1 LRKDIHLALLALALV
16 LFTAATWAQ
25 TSKSAAVKEE
35 LQTSTGEA
43 GQYGGRLVVSQRAEA
58 KTLNAV
64 TGIDQRL
71 SREVIFRMHADLIHI
86 NRVTQRTEPA
96 LAKSW
101 TVSKDGRQYTIHLRR
116 GIRFSD
122 GQPFNADDVVFS
134 FQVYLDE
141 KVHSPQRDLLIAR
154 GQSITV
160 QKLDPYTVLFKLAQ
174 PDAAAERLFD
184 SVDILPKHLLEKS
197 YQDGTL
203 AQAWS
208 LTTPPDQIAGL
219 GPFRFKKY
227 VPGQQ
232 ITLERNPYYWKVDAK
247 GNRLP
252 YLDEITFLVVASE
265 DAEAIRFQT
274 GDTDVISRLSSEN
287 YALLA
292 KDQESRGY
300 RLQDLGPGLEYNFI
314 LFNLNDDTASRL
326 PDIARKQ
333 TWFREVKFR
342 QAVSAAIDRT
352 GIVRLVYQGRGEPL
366 WAQVTAGNKLWL
378 NSSIPK
384 PAQSLSRARELLQS
398 AGFTWNKDGKLQDH
412 NGQVVEF
419 SIISSSSNSQRMQ
432 IANIVQQDLA
442 KLGMQVSVVPLEFRS
457 FVQRVTQTH
466 DYEAAVMGLLSGDVD
481 PNADMNVWLSSGATH
496 LWNLGEKQPATPWE
510 AGIDKLMEQQAVT
523 LNYEARKKLYDRVQ
537 EIVAEQLPII
547 CVAGPNILVGSK
559 KRLGNFRPA
568 VLDHYTLHNV
578 EELFWKGK

>member
-1 LRKDIHLALLALALV
+1 MRTDIRLALLALV

-25 TSKSAAVKEE
+25 TSKPAAVKED
-35 LQTSTGEA
+35 LQTSTGEV

-64 TGIDQRL
+64 TGIDQRP

-122 GQPFNADDVVFS
+122 GQPFTADDVVFS

-141 KVHSPQRDLLIAR
+141 KVHSPQRDLLLAR

-184 SVDILPKHLLEKS
+184 SVHILPKHLLEKS

-227 VPGQQ
+227 VPGQE
-232 ITLERNPYYWKVDAK
+232 ITLERNPYYWRVDVK

-274 GDTDVISRLSSEN
+274 GDTDVISRLNSEN

-300 RLQDLGPGLEYNFI
+300 TLQDLGPGLEYNFI
-314 LFNLNDDTASRL
+314 LFNLNDDTAGRL
-326 PDIARKQ
+326 SDIARKQ
-333 TWFREVKFR
+333 TWFRDVKFR
-342 QAVSAAIDRT
+342 QAVSAAIDRA

-366 WAQVTAGNKLWL
+366 WTQVTAGNKLWL
-378 NSSIPK
+378 NSRIPK

-398 AGFTWNKDGKLQDH
+398 AGFTWNKDGRLQDH

-419 SIISSSSNSQRMQ
+419 SIVSSSSNSQRMQ
-432 IANIVQQDLA
+432 IANIVQQDLV

-457 FVQRVTQTH
+457 FLQRVTQTH
-466 DYEAAVMGLLSGDVD
+466 DYDAAVMGLLSGDVD

-496 LWNLGEKQPATPWE
+496 LWNLGEKQPATLWE
-510 AGIDKLMEQQAVT
+510 AEIDKLIEQQAVT

>member
-1 LRKDIHLALLALALV
+1 MRKDIYLALLALALV

-274 GDTDVISRLSSEN
+274 GDIDVISRLSSEN

-314 LFNLNDDTASRL
+314 LFNLNDDTAGRL

-510 AGIDKLMEQQAVT
+510 AEIDKLMEQQAVT

>member
-1 LRKDIHLALLALALV
+1 MRKDIYLALLALALV

-247 GNRLP
+247 DNRLP

-274 GDTDVISRLSSEN
+274 GDIDVISRLSSEN

-314 LFNLNDDTASRL
+314 LFNLNDDTAGRL

-366 WAQVTAGNKLWL
+366 WAQVTAGNKLSL

-510 AGIDKLMEQQAVT
+510 AEIDKLMEQQAVT

>member
-64 TGIDQRL
+64 TGIDQRP

-252 YLDEITFLVVASE
+252 YLEEITFLVVASE

-510 AGIDKLMEQQAVT
+510 AEIDKLMEQQAVT